1 MIDIIFTY
9 TRLGNIFWAKNKYLR
24 FLMSRIFDLI
34 DFKKFTSVHDEDL
47 LQILAQNRRKI
58 TPLCAFAYCLR

>member
-1 MIDIIFTY
+1 
-9 TRLGNIFWAKNKYLR
+9 
-24 FLMSRIFDLI
+24 MSRIFDLI

-47 LQILAQNRRKI
+47 LQMLAQNRRKI